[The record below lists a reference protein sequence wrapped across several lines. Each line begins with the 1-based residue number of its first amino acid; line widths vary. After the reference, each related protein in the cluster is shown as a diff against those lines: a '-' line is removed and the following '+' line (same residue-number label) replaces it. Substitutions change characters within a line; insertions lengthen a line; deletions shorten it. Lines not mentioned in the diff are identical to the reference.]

1 MSRKKHRGKNRNS
14 QPDTAAAFRKQKAA
28 GYARKNLKGGSDN
41 SPLGNSE
48 SLKKFSEKEQTDI
61 FADKRDNDPNRSAKY
76 PDSEAV
82 PETSGIQ
89 REERVKKAREMR
101 QSVTE
106 DNTDSTNTEKVN
118 EEKPNSSGSEQAEE
132 NAVGESRDQQIPQA
146 EKTAE
151 NVPSEK
157 VQDKKTTS
165 KEDIPT
171 DPQREKMFKKAAFI
185 KQMNV
190 EKVTLSVMAQSEENT
205 VDEIQNPKITQT
217 VKSAENVPLEKV
229 QDKIPTSKEDIPA
242 DPQMVKRLKK
252 AAFIKQMN
260 EEKVTLSVM
269 AQSEENTT
277 DEIRN
282 PKVAQTEK
290 SAGENSGG
298 TELSEEKQDTN
309 GSDIEKNDTED
320 IKETYKKGFSAARY
334 KRRKKSRESG
344 SESPVLET
352 AKNASE
358 LVSAV
363 QSGNAA
369 KVIALPAKKIAE
381 KHIHEN
387 EVIRNAKTVSS
398 AVKNSDSVGGAA
410 AGMGTAAAADKLKRY
425 VQGLFFGS
433 PKDKAKQRTAKK
445 YRYIK
450 KETVSRKN
458 NSERNVKAEHFEK
471 KQLEKKSEAKRN
483 SQRSFFI
490 RENKGLFTN
499 TNVPKK
505 GAEKALKKK
514 LTSNLLLYTVPAVL
528 PIFIILIVLTAASS
542 MFSWLEP
549 ITFTPAG
556 SDTEISA
563 EESNEIL
570 DAYTLMIQNYL
581 DIAQA
586 NYYLEYGDWYGGTY
600 DYPSAEDELSF
611 SEFFSEKCEYIL
623 KPIREQF
630 ANALANAPNEQARAA
645 ISRAME
651 QAIANALRQ
660 AQEGAAEEY
669 QGIIR
674 RLNDSM
680 TAEEKRQH
688 YEVANI
694 GGANGRDDTEEFDG
708 KPIVGTNFF
717 GNVEIESD
725 LSAEEL
731 MAMTALYKTL
741 LLAQS
746 GGVTEDGR
754 DYEYSITAEDI
765 MTFFEE
771 TEYIPI
777 NAEITHNNFCAD
789 RKCRRQL
796 VGDYESGYS
805 WEYYCLADHDNLNG
819 SIEPCI
825 GKDELLEKIMELTEA
840 EENGFDKDQCEKIF
854 DEYVKNIKKGLDI
867 DEGEFRQFGSAD
879 NERAKEFY
887 ETLTDPTANGISNN
901 IWEIPLPVVGESEEN
916 GNE

>member
-1 MSRKKHRGKNRNS
+1 MSRKKHREKNRNS

-61 FADKRDNDPNRSAKY
+61 FADKRNNGPNRSAKY

-82 PETSGIQ
+82 PETSGIR
-89 REERVKKAREMR
+89 REERIKKAKEMR

-106 DNTDSTNTEKVN
+106 DNTDNPNTEKVN
-118 EEKPNSSGSEQAEE
+118 EEKPTSSGSEQAEE
-132 NAVGESRDQQIPQA
+132 NVVGEIRNQQIPQT
-146 EKTAE
+146 EKATDS
-151 NVPSEK
+151 VPSEK
-157 VQDKKTTS
+157 VQDKEPTS
-165 KEDIPT
+165 KENISA
-171 DPQREKMFKKAAFI
+171 DPHKEKMLKKAAYI
-185 KQMNV
+185 KQINE

-205 VDEIQNPKITQT
+205 ANESQNPKVTQSEKT
-217 VKSAENVPLEKV
+217 AENVPLEKV
-229 QDKIPTSKEDIPA
+229 QDKIPTSKEDIPS

-252 AAFIKQMN
+252 AAYIKQMN
-260 EEKVTLSVM
+260 EAKIAGTTGFD
-269 AQSEENTT
+269 ENK
-277 DEIRN
+277 E
-282 PKVAQTEK
+282 QTEEAAED
-290 SAGENSGG
+290 SSGG
-298 TELSEEKQDTN
+298 TDLPEEKRDIN
-309 GSDIEKNDTED
+309 GLDNGKSDTED

-731 MAMTALYKTL
+731 MAMTSLYKTL

-746 GGVTEDGR
+746 GGVTEDGS
-754 DYEYSITAEDI
+754 DYEYSITPEDI
-765 MTFFEE
+765 MTFFED

-777 NAEITHNNFCAD
+777 NAEITHNIFCAGQN
-789 RKCRRQL
+789 CRRRV
-796 VGDYESGYS
+796 VGNYESGYS
-805 WEYYCLADHDNLNG
+805 WEYYCFADHDNLNG
-819 SIEPCI
+819 SIDPCI

-840 EENGFDKDQCEKIF
+840 EENGFDKNQCEKIL
-854 DEYVKNIKKGLDI
+854 DEYVKNIKKELDI
-867 DEGEFRQFGSAD
+867 DESDLRQFGSAD
-879 NERAKEFY
+879 NERAKDFY
-887 ETLTDPTANGISNN
+887 ETLTDPTANGIPNN
-901 IWEIPLPVVGESEEN
+901 IWEVPLPVVKESEES
-916 GNE
+916 EESEDE